1 MKLIGIS
8 GYIGSG
14 KSTLLS
20 YINNKYHIK
29 VIEADIISKSVIKNQ
44 KIIDFLKLK
53 IPSVINDNKIDKKKL
68 RNLIFTNKNLNDQF
82 TSIIWPLITEKIKK
96 ILKSI
101 NYKYEKIVIIEA
113 AVITGL
119 NLNFD
124 KIILLKKEEET
135 RMNVVLQRD
144 ETDISEIKMI
154 SNYQKEKLSGVK
166 FDYILENNA
175 NINIFYKNIDKLMK
189 TILF

>member
-44 KIIDFLKLK
+44 KVIDFLKLK

>member
-29 VIEADIISKSVIKNQ
+29 VIEADIISKNVIKNK

-53 IPSVINDNKIDKKKL
+53 IPSSINDDGIDKKKL

-82 TSIIWPLITEKIKK
+82 TSIIWPLITKKIKK

-119 NLNFD
+119 DLNFN
-124 KIILLKKEEET
+124 KIILLKKEEEE
-135 RMNVVLQRD
+135 RMNIVLQRD
-144 ETDISEIKMI
+144 EIDISEIKMI
-154 SNYQKEKLSGVK
+154 SNYQKEKLLGVK

-175 NINIFYKNIDKLMK
+175 DINIFYKNIDKLMK
-189 TILF
+189 VILR